1 MLLVRRGVCI
11 IQKSWLILPN
21 HPIACT
27 NMGLKIGYG
36 KWILYRV
43 GALLSDGAD
52 SILRYIV

>member
-27 NMGLKIGYG
+27 NMGLKIGSG
-36 KWILYRV
+36 KWVLYKA
-43 GALLSDGAD
+43 GAILSDGAD